1 VRINDTTKDMKW
13 VREKALSRRKVER
26 HYQVGVGRQR
36 IQYIKVDLRKD
47 GNTMARKQKY
57 KKSRVI

>member
-1 VRINDTTKDMKW
+1 MNHTTKDMKW

-26 HYQVGVGRQR
+26 QR
-36 IQYIKVDLRKD
+36 FNISRYILRKG